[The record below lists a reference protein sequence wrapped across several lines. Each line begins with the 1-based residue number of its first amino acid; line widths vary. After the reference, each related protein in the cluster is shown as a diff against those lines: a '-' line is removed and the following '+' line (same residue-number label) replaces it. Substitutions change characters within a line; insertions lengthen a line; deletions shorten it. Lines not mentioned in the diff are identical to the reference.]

1 MPVLGSAAAPV
12 DPLVLRF
19 DGPAQALQNQRFA
32 FDLQGDGSADN
43 VPLLA
48 QGWGYLALDRNQN
61 GRIDDGLELF
71 GPRTDNGFA
80 ELAALDDDGNGWIDE
95 GDAAFKDLRIWRPS
109 ADGGGSLQTLQAE
122 GVGAL
127 GLANAATP
135 FALRFKGVGFFPP
148 RGLPRVVW
156 AGVERSEPLQVLQ
169 RKIVTRLFQLGLEP
183 DNRRFSPHLTLAR
196 LGDTPPA
203 KVGRWLEHNGLFAA
217 EPFTVDRFLLYS
229 SVLGRKGASHTVEQ
243 EYLLGG

>member
-1 MPVLGSAAAPV
+1 MNKRLFVAI
-12 DPLVLRF
+12 DPPETVR
-19 DGPAQALQNQRFA
+19 AQLAGICCGLPDARWTPLTQLHLTLCFIG
-32 FDLQGDGSADN
+32 DVDGSAFLDISE
-43 VPLLA
+43 
-48 QGWGYLALDRNQN
+48 ALSDC
-61 GRIDDGLELF
+61 
-71 GPRTDNGFA
+71 T
-80 ELAALDDDGNGWIDE
+80 AA
-95 GDAAFKDLRIWRPS
+95 
-109 ADGGGSLQTLQAE
+109 
-122 GVGAL
+122 
-127 GLANAATP
+127 P

-169 RKIVTRLFQLGLEP
+169 RKIVTRLFQLGVEP

>member
-1 MPVLGSAAAPV
+1 MK
-12 DPLVLRF
+12 R
-19 DGPAQALQNQRFA
+19 
-32 FDLQGDGSADN
+32 
-43 VPLLA
+43 
-48 QGWGYLALDRNQN
+48 
-61 GRIDDGLELF
+61 
-71 GPRTDNGFA
+71 
-80 ELAALDDDGNGWIDE
+80 ELADYTAVIDMADAPAEQKATALVNRGWTLGQR
-95 GDAAFKDLRIWRPS
+95 GDMERALADCTAA
-109 ADGGGSLQTLQAE
+109 
-122 GVGAL
+122 
-127 GLANAATP
+127 P

-169 RKIVTRLFQLGLEP
+169 RKIVTRLFQLGVEP